1 MKIKMNRLKR
11 IKFKRVFTLLA
22 CIFVLV
28 LSIRYVISERA
39 QATVKKETE
48 IFTDAKY
55 PTVEMQTLIKD
66 QTHGGY
72 SVNYPT
78 LQIKEID
85 QTLKAYVN
93 EEIANY
99 QQAIAQKK
107 IPKETSTEL
116 TITYD
121 ITHYSEQTITILFN
135 EYQFTG
141 GKLGEPSIQTF
152 TFDLPSQRLISLQ
165 DIFYENSDYLNSLSM
180 IAFTEL
186 KKSKKLAE
194 SETLK
199 AKTEPKLE
207 NFSQFSI
214 LGDTIV
220 LYFQPF
226 LGSNGYSKTQ
236 SIAIKKAVFD
246 SILKDSYKNTKTNKN
261 KIEEAPPIHIVTEL
275 PKPSGIDPTKK
286 VIALTFDDGP
296 SKEPTTLI
304 LDALKDSDSHA
315 TFFVLGSRVQYYP
328 EIIQRMLEEGN
339 EVGNH
344 SWDHPQ
350 LTRLTEEQVKH
361 QVWDTQA
368 IIKKVSGYE
377 PIHIRPPYGAI
388 NDSVHQC
395 LGEMGVSLWN
405 IDPEDWKLRN
415 KDQIVQSVLSKV
427 ADGKIILMHDI
438 YATSAE
444 AAVEIIKQLKAQDYQ
459 LVTISELEE
468 VKKQRQ
474 EAIPSKG

>member
-1 MKIKMNRLKR
+1 MKLKMNQLKR
-11 IKFKRVFTLLA
+11 IKFKRVFTLLV

-28 LSIRYVISERA
+28 LSIRYVISEKA
-39 QATVKKETE
+39 QATVKKEPE
-48 IFTDAKY
+48 INSDKKY
-55 PTVEMQTLIKD
+55 STVEIQTLIKD

-72 SVNYPT
+72 SVSFPS
-78 LQIKEID
+78 LQIKKID
-85 QTLKAYVN
+85 QVLKTYVN
-93 EEIANY
+93 KEIANY
-99 QQAIAQKK
+99 QQTLAQNNISKN
-107 IPKETSTEL
+107 TSTEL

-121 ITHYSEQTITILFN
+121 ITHYSEQTVTILFN
-135 EYQFTG
+135 EYRFTG
-141 GKLGEPSIQTF
+141 GKWGVPSIQTF
-152 TFDLPSQRLISLQ
+152 TFDLPSQKQILLQ

-199 AKTEPKLE
+199 EKTKPVIG
-207 NFSQFSI
+207 NFGQFS
-214 LGDTIV
+214 LLEDTIV

-226 LGSNGYSKTQ
+226 LGSTGYSETQ
-236 SIAIKKAVFD
+236 AIAIKKTIFD
-246 SILKDSYKNTKTNKN
+246 SSLKDSYKNTKTNKN
-261 KIEEAPPIHIVTEL
+261 KIKETPPIHIVTEL
-275 PKPSGIDPTKK
+275 PKSSGIDPDRK

-296 SKEPTTLI
+296 SKGPTTLI
-304 LDALKDSDSHA
+304 LDALREYDSHA
-315 TFFVLGSRVQYYP
+315 TFFVLGNRVQYYP

-344 SWDHPQ
+344 SWNHPQ
-350 LTRLTEEQVKH
+350 LTRLKEEQIQH
-361 QVWDTQA
+361 QIFDTQA
-368 IIKKVSGYE
+368 IIKKVSGHE

-388 NDSVHQC
+388 NNNVRQYLGDMSVT
-395 LGEMGVSLWN
+395 MWN
-405 IDPEDWKLRN
+405 IDPEDWKSRD
-415 KDQIVQSVLSKV
+415 KDHIVHSVMSKV
-427 ADGKIILMHDI
+427 ADGKIVLMHDI

-474 EAIPSKG
+474 G